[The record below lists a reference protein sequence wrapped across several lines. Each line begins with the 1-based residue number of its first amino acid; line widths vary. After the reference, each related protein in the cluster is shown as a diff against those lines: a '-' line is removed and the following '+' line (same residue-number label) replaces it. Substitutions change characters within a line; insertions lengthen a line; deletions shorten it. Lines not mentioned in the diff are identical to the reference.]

1 MSIADIVDIEHILGK
16 DDIVDREDIIDIDDI
31 SGIRNTPPPS
41 EWIRVSGTPRNLV
54 SEGGVGVFLAPQS
67 LCLSANYGQESR

>member
-31 SGIRNTPPPS
+31 SGIGNTPPPF
-41 EWIRVSGTPRNLV
+41 RVDPSLGY
-54 SEGGVGVFLAPQS
+54 PQK
-67 LCLSANYGQESR
+67 SR